1 MWMSGAHLRAP
12 RASTAV
18 PPHIRNEPRAW
29 NMLDQTQLPFLIQLL
44 EDESPAVREQVL
56 DALAAFGPELEN
68 HLAELPEPLD
78 PITVRYVKGL
88 VAQHLWN
95 HPLMLPAGDGSED
108 ATAETPTFRPGQVV
122 RHKRYGYRGVVVEL
136 DPVCRADE
144 TWYNANRS
152 QPERNQPW
160 YHVLVHESMQVTYAA
175 ETSLEADESGGEVVH
190 PYVPYFF
197 TEFKD
202 GEYIRNSQPWPS

>member
-1 MWMSGAHLRAP
+1 
-12 RASTAV
+12 
-18 PPHIRNEPRAW
+18 
-29 NMLDQTQLPFLIQLL
+29 MLEHSQLPFLVQLL
-44 EDESPAVREQVL
+44 EDETPSVRENVL
-56 DALAAFGPELEN
+56 DALAAFGPDLDT
-68 HLAELPEPLD
+68 LLSELPEPPD
-78 PITVRYVKGL
+78 PVTIRYINGL

-95 HPLMLPAGDGSED
+95 RPLLLPAGGESEPAD
-108 ATAETPTFRPGQVV
+108 NENPRFRPGQIV

-136 DPVCRADE
+136 DPICRADE
-144 TWYNANRS
+144 TWYTANRS

-175 ETSLEADESGGEVVH
+175 ETSLECDESGEEVVH

-197 TEFKD
+197 TEFKQ